1 MRPVPSHPSVLARIV
16 EIALFVSLGAG
27 QAFATTQTT
36 TTLSVGPSNNVTA
49 GAVVI
54 LTATVTNPSAVTKG
68 TVKFCNA
75 LITDCGPGRG
85 LYGTAALS
93 SAGTAVLRTRLGVG
107 VANIQASF
115 LATTANAGSTSL
127 TNSVAVSASP
137 IYASSTTLSASGGVG
152 NYNLGGVVTGFG
164 SQPLTGSLTFLDSTN
179 GNDQIG
185 LGSLNTAT
193 SSFAN
198 QVSYASGAAYTV
210 AVGDFNGDGIP
221 DLAVANNNGSASAGS
236 VSVLLGNGEALL
248 RPLLL
253 TRRGQRLCRSQS
265 AILTAMGSWIW
276 WL

>member
-1 MRPVPSHPSVLARIV
+1 MRPVPPHPRVLARIV

-68 TVKFCNA
+68 TVKFCNS

-85 LYGTAALS
+85 LYGTAALT

-115 LATTANAGSTSL
+115 LATTANAASTSL
-127 TNSVAVSASP
+127 TNTVAVSASP
-137 IYASSTTLSASGGVG
+137 IYASSTTLSASGSIG
-152 NYNLGGVVTGFG
+152 NYTLGGVVTGFG
-164 SQPLTGSLTFLDSTN
+164 SESLSGTLSFLDSTN

-185 LGSLNTAT
+185 TGSLNAAT

-198 QVSYASGAAYTV
+198 QVSYASRYFWVMVT
-210 AVGDFNGDGIP
+210 AV
-221 DLAVANNNGSASAGS
+221 
-236 VSVLLGNGEALL
+236 L

-253 TRRGQRLCRSQS
+253 TRRGQRLCRSQL
-265 AILTAMGSWIW
+265 AILTAMGSWTW